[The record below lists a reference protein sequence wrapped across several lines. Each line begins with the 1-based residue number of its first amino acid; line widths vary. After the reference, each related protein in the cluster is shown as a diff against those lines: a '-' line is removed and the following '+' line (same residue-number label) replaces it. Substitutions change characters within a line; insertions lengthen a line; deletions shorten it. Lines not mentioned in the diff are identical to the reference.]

1 MITRDKDTQIN
12 AAEINKCLREFNTDA
27 ERKTTLMEYFR
38 NKHEI
43 SNRVRTIGLP
53 NSRLVHSYPKY
64 ISIMTSGYLVG
75 DPVQYVDDEQEAAL
89 KEVLEAYDGADV
101 QSIDSEIALQQSIFG
116 KGVELLYINKD
127 AEPRTT
133 CVDARNAFVVYDDT
147 AEAQPLFGVYRLMGW
162 EEGRSVIKS
171 VTVYTKSEAITFD
184 SSDSNSVNKI
194 TKVEKHNFGGV
205 PLVEYWNN
213 SDESGDFE
221 DVIPLID
228 AYDLLQSDRVN
239 DKTQFTDALLVLTGV
254 MDFAPAAEGD
264 IRTPARRLKE
274 DGTLTLP
281 DTGAKAEY
289 LTKVLNEADTDI
301 LRKSIKEDIH
311 RFSYV
316 PDMSDEHFAGEAS
329 GVAMRYK
336 LLGLEQ
342 LTKTKERWFKEGLKW
357 RLRLFSY
364 FLGIKGKAS
373 LDADTVSIMFKRSLP
388 ANDVEVAQMV
398 QSLQSLVP
406 EELLLSQ
413 ISFISDVQ
421 LAAKQ
426 MEEQRDRNAKLQSAA
441 YGDYRFTAGNEAEEA
456 EDN

>member
-1 MITRDKDTQIN
+1 MMITRDKNIQIN
-12 AAEINKCLREFNTDA
+12 ADEINKCLREFNTDA

-43 SNRVRTIGLP
+43 SNRVRTAGLP

-64 ISIMTSGYLVG
+64 ITIMTSGYLVG
-75 DPVQYVDDEQEAAL
+75 DPVQYIDDDQETAL

-101 QSIDSEIALQQSIFG
+101 QSVDSEIALQQSIFG

-127 AEPRTT
+127 SNPRTT

-147 AEAQPLFGVYRLMGW
+147 AEALPLFGVYRLMGW
-162 EEGRSVIKS
+162 EDGRSVIKN
-171 VTVYTKSEAITFD
+171 VTIYTIDEIITFD

-194 TKVEKHNFGGV
+194 TDVKNHNFGGV
-205 PLVEYWNN
+205 PLIEYWNN

-221 DVIPLID
+221 DVIPLIN
-228 AYDLLQSDRVN
+228 AYNLLQSDRVN

-254 MDFAPAAEGD
+254 MDFAPASEGD
-264 IRTPARRLKE
+264 KRSPARRLKE

-336 LLGLEQ
+336 LFGLEQ

-364 FLGIKGKAS
+364 FLGVKGKAA
-373 LDADTVSIMFKRSLP
+373 LDADTVSIVFKRSLP
-388 ANDVEVAQMV
+388 VNDIEISQMV
-398 QSLQSLVP
+398 QTLQGIVP
-406 EELLLSQ
+406 DALLLSQ
-413 ISFISDVQ
+413 IPFVTDVQ
-421 LAAKQ
+421 LATKQ
-426 MEEQRDRNAKLQSAA
+426 MDEQKEKGMKAQAQAFGNYLEPIEE
-441 YGDYRFTAGNEAEEA
+441 
-456 EDN
+456 